1 MRSVFDKLNKIQ
13 ILKYYTLGAFINFIG
28 YLFYLF
34 FLKVKIDYK
43 IAASVLYIAGAI
55 VSFFLNRKLVFKS
68 SNSLKSGV
76 IKHVVM
82 LASGYFLNI
91 SILYFFVDIKKLDS
105 KIVILFSTVI
115 VSIYFYVFNK
125 YFVHK
130 SYGL

>member
-1 MRSVFDKLNKIQ
+1 M
-13 ILKYYTLGAFINFIG
+13 
-28 YLFYLF
+28 F

>member
-76 IKHVVM
+76 IKHVVI
-82 LASGYFLNI
+82 G
-91 SILYFFVDIKKLDS
+91 KQE
-105 KIVILFSTVI
+105 
-115 VSIYFYVFNK
+115 
-125 YFVHK
+125 
-130 SYGL
+130 